1 MIFVTWC
8 NPPGA
13 IGFYRAFQSLATI
26 DKSRPESA
34 TYPPPMGDKRGY

>member
-8 NPPGA
+8 NPTGA

-26 DKSRPESA
+26 GKSQPK
-34 TYPPPMGDKRGY
+34 TVT